1 MSVES
6 LTSFFINLLSETTDY
21 YELALKK
28 EELLKMKLGLNI
40 DKVYIKQ
47 SKIHGNGLFA
57 KQKINKGEIIT
68 IYPCDVLAYYP
79 EETRKSVGY
88 MFSEELQDNTEV
100 KQKFNTNRT
109 FYKDYQYAINNTYSI
124 IGLPE
129 INTNTTY
136 LGHIC
141 NDGAQGHSEKDKE
154 IYEKISI
161 LKSNAYYKNIC
172 DCMVAIVAFRDIQS
186 NEEILVTYGHGY
198 WITRS
203 KQINHLD

>member
-109 FYKDYQYAINNTYSI
+109 FYKDYQYDNDPTYM
-124 IGLPE
+124 
-129 INTNTTY
+129 
-136 LGHIC
+136 GHIC